1 VAGSPSSY
9 LAIDLSPANLRETPN
24 DVSRPAN
31 EPKCPSRVHDGVT
44 ASLQQRPTWE
54 KTMSLARVILL
65 VVALVVIPA
74 WAIWH
79 NMSDG
84 RGNNVK
90 PTRNRGISG
99 ERED

>member
-1 VAGSPSSY
+1 MSWA
-9 LAIDLSPANLRETPN
+9 R
-24 DVSRPAN
+24 
-31 EPKCPSRVHDGVT
+31 GV
-44 ASLQQRPTWE
+44 
-54 KTMSLARVILL
+54 LL
-65 VVALVVIPA
+65 VLALVVIPA